1 MAINITNGS
10 TGVCRRRE
18 SDNKIVE
25 IHMTANGID
34 SVDTEPKTN
43 TGSVSAWHTIATP
56 VATLTKSIYDA
67 EFALFIASSYVDGNT
82 VEQEVAAIIARKQA
96 SSDIDADIK
105 ACVAGH
111 KTRVVPENFTVADLA

>member
-34 SVDTEPKTN
+34 TADSEPKTN
-43 TGSVSAWHTIATP
+43 NGSVSAWHTIAAP
-56 VATLTKSIYDA
+56 VATLTKSIYDS

-82 VEQEVAAIIARKQA
+82 VEQEIAAIIARKQA
-96 SSDIDADIK
+96 SSDIDADIL
-105 ACVAGH
+105 ACVAGQ
-111 KTRVVPENFTVADLA
+111 KIRVVPEKFIIADLA